1 MVSFKSL
8 NDVYIYIVL
17 YIYKVFYIYI
27 VLPVVILF
35 ISHMLSSACLTNK
48 TIFWKNNL
56 DLTLFILMN
65 LIATYI
71 GAYSIVFL
79 K

>member
-1 MVSFKSL
+1 MPLFMVSFKSL

-17 YIYKVFYIYI
+17 YIYI
-27 VLPVVILF
+27 VPVVILF

-48 TIFWKNNL
+48 TIFWKNYL